1 MGGFKDNFALWQP
14 FLTHNFP
21 RTWWYYQL
29 RLAKVRNFK
38 FEKLVSSLQ
47 FFRDNGIVIG
57 VTCWQW
63 VMELALTILV
73 TIFHFMR
80 GKNRVIEHGMFLFA
94 SGFSYVF
101 LPAFYLMADQQF
113 RNDFDKK
120 GLFKAII
127 NSFTGG
133 PWLTNILSSRENPK
147 KWYFVTKSFLTYC
160 EKKCSIDQEKLLK
173 FESEGW

>member
-1 MGGFKDNFALWQP
+1 MTAFSHLK
-14 FLTHNFP
+14 FP
-21 RTWWYYQL
+21 Q
-29 RLAKVRNFK
+29 N
-38 FEKLVSSLQ
+38 LVMLPAVTCYSLQFQIWKTLFSLQ

-63 VMELALTILV
+63 VMELALTIFA

-94 SGFSYVF
+94 SGFSYVI

-120 GLFKAII
+120 GLFKAIL
-127 NSFTGG
+127 NSFTSG
-133 PWLTNILSSRENPK
+133 PWLTSILSPGENPK
-147 KWYFVTKSFLTYC
+147 KWYFVTKIVLTWC
-160 EKKCSIDQEKLLK
+160 EKKM
-173 FESEGW
+173 F